1 MEAKNIV
8 VNGTSYPTNIPS
20 KLVDVLEK
28 CRLNKTR
35 IVIEYGY
42 TETGISFGE
51 IHDTTGYVGR
61 TTGDS
66 KVPIM
71 LYNTR
76 SDGGMCLML
85 NRILNIKESKG
96 KKLIYSH
103 K

>member
-20 KLVDVLEK
+20 NLVDVLEK

-35 IVIEYGY
+35 IVIDYGD

-61 TTGDS
+61 TSCEST
-66 KVPIM
+66 VPII
-71 LYNTR
+71 LDQKAVCV
-76 SDGGMCLML
+76 SCLIGFL
-85 NRILNIKESKG
+85 TSKNQKERN
-96 KKLIYSH
+96 
-103 K
+103 

>member
-8 VNGTSYPTNIPS
+8 NGTTYPSNIPT
-20 KLVDVLEK
+20 KLVDVLENV
-28 CRLNKTR
+28 RVNKTR

-51 IHDTTGYVGR
+51 IHDAIGYVG
-61 TTGDS
+61 TSTDNSKAPILLYDS
-66 KVPIM
+66 
-71 LYNTR
+71 R
-76 SDGGMCLML
+76 SEGGMYIML
-85 NRILNIKESKG
+85 NRILNIRESKG